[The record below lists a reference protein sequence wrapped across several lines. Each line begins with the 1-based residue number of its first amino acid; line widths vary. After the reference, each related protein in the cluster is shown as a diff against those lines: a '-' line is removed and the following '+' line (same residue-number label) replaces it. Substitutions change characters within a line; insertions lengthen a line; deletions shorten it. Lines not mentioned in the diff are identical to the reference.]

1 MPFNSQTSLDRYV
14 PVPPQQ
20 VYTALVKAAR
30 SNFKVKSTDDF
41 TMSCTFSSGASA
53 FTWGENFT
61 AQVVP
66 SEGGATI
73 KVSGVGKVGAQIMQQ
88 SRNSKLI
95 NRLFDEIISQL
106 RPKV

>member
-1 MPFNSQTSLDRYV
+1 MAFGSQTSLDRYV
-14 PVPPQQ
+14 PVPP
-20 VYTALVKAAR
+20 VLAYSALVQAAR
-30 SNFKVKSTDDF
+30 SNFKIKSTDDF
-41 TMSCTFSSGASA
+41 TMSCAFSSGASA

-88 SRNSKLI
+88 SRSSKLI
-95 NRLFDEIISQL
+95 NRLFDDIMSQL
-106 RPKV
+106 RPKA